1 MLRLLLAYPLVN
13 HLTVQQVE
21 NVHWLMLAL
30 LVSPLIA
37 PSLPQVIYGDD
48 GRREPYLS
56 DVPQSIVR
64 ATALLSDHQDLQLV
78 DGNYRLRTLAMGKRY
93 NTCADETFALQ
104 PSVEGKCSG
113 FLVAPDLLISAGH
126 CFLDS
131 GACRQMAIIFDYA
144 FHDSNSDPTLVSPA
158 SVYRCDKIIKRAY
171 RPFGDGVDYAVIRL
185 DRATDRQPLA
195 IRTTGKIKDNTSLM
209 VIGHPLG
216 MPAKISF
223 GVQVVANDQDKY
235 FVSNSDTYDVSSGS
249 PVIDIAS
256 GLVEVIIVRG
266 EEDFIVTD
274 DGCQRSLV
282 CPVADECYGEHVVR
296 STVFADLL
304 VNQPYR

>member
-1 MLRLLLAYPLVN
+1 M
-13 HLTVQQVE
+13 
-21 NVHWLMLAL
+21 HWLILAL
-30 LVSPLIA
+30 FVSPLIA

-64 ATALLSDHQDLQLV
+64 ATALLSDRRDLQPV
-78 DGNYRLRTLAMGKRY
+78 VGGYRLRTLAMGKRY
-93 NTCADETFALQ
+93 NTCTDEKFALQ

-113 FLVAPDLLISAGH
+113 FLVAPDLLVSAGH

-131 GACRQMAIIFDYA
+131 GACRQMAVIFDYA
-144 FHDSNSDPTLVSPA
+144 FRGNDSDPTLVA
-158 SVYRCDKIIKRAY
+158 TADVYHCDKIVKRVY
-171 RPFGDGVDYAVIRL
+171 RPYGDGADYAIIRL
-185 DRATDRQPLA
+185 DRVTDRQPLT
-195 IRTTGKIKDNTSLM
+195 IRTAGKVKDDALLM

-223 GVQVVANDQDKY
+223 GTQVIANDKDRY

-249 PVIDIAS
+249 PVINSAS
-256 GLVEVIIVRG
+256 GLVEGIIVRG

-274 DGCQRSLV
+274 SGCQRSLI
-282 CPVADECYGEHVVR
+282 CPSADNCYGEHVVR
-296 STVFADLL
+296 STVFAHLI
-304 VNQPYR
+304 NQPMNAY

>member
-1 MLRLLLAYPLVN
+1 M
-13 HLTVQQVE
+13 
-21 NVHWLMLAL
+21 HWLMLAL

-56 DVPQSIVR
+56 DVPLAIVK
-64 ATALLSDHQDLQLV
+64 ATALLSDRRDLQMV
-78 DGNYRLRTLAMGKRY
+78 DGGYQLRTLTMGQRY
-93 NTCADETFALQ
+93 NTCNDETFASQ

-113 FLVAPDLLISAGH
+113 FLVAPDLLVSAGH

-144 FHDSNSDPTLVSPA
+144 FLHSNDNDPTHISPTN
-158 SVYRCDKIIKRAY
+158 VYRCDQLVERVY
-171 RPFGDGVDYAVIRL
+171 RPYSDGADYAVIRL

-195 IRTTGKIKDNTSLM
+195 IRRAGKIKDDASLM

-216 MPAKISF
+216 MPAKISL
-223 GVQVVANDQDKY
+223 GTQVVTNDKDQY

-249 PVIDIAS
+249 PVIDRVS
-256 GLVEVIIVRG
+256 GLVEGIIVRG

-274 DGCQRSLV
+274 SGCQRSLV
-282 CPVADECYGEHVVR
+282 CPSADNCYGEHVVR
-296 STVFADLL
+296 STVFAHLITQL
-304 VNQPYR
+304 TNTY